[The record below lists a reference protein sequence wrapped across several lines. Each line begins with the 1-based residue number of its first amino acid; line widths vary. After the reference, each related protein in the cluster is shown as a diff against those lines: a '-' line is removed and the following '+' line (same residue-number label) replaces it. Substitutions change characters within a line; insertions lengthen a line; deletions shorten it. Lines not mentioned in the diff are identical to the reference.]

1 MAVLRRNRFHDLGNE
16 GGDENDFGCFG
27 VESRG
32 CFPCLSGLEN
42 GVKTVWVLSV
52 LPELS
57 DFASTEAATCQGF
70 AAAPRKKRAAV
81 GMLISSLAYLIGSL
95 IVAPD
100 LWADPLSP
108 MFKVLPGMTL
118 AAMV

>member
-1 MAVLRRNRFHDLGNE
+1 
-16 GGDENDFGCFG
+16 
-27 VESRG
+27 
-32 CFPCLSGLEN
+32 
-42 GVKTVWVLSV
+42 
-52 LPELS
+52 
-57 DFASTEAATCQGF
+57 
-70 AAAPRKKRAAV
+70 
-81 GMLISSLAYLIGSL
+81 MLISSLAYLIGSL